1 LRSWK
6 TGATSSAVFAL
17 DEGVVLWRQAEQAH
31 FPSCLIAPQV
41 SGCEDYVNYVPIP
54 GFAHTLPRK
63 GPASGTWKGTAAC
76 TSRSSCI
83 PVADAGR
90 RSPPLFCTPAS
101 DLPTKVTGWLFEM
114 IAAHISGITKSP
126 QQTTLPSGRRPQT
139 WIHPT
144 EIWVKAPVGGAGTT
158 YPQQVALPSSRR
170 PQVSTRPADI
180 WVKAPAGAVICPA
193 ELSPQQVALPSA
205 RSPQVCQ

>member
-1 LRSWK
+1 
-6 TGATSSAVFAL
+6 
-17 DEGVVLWRQAEQAH
+17 
-31 FPSCLIAPQV
+31 
-41 SGCEDYVNYVPIP
+41 
-54 GFAHTLPRK
+54 
-63 GPASGTWKGTAAC
+63 
-76 TSRSSCI
+76 
-83 PVADAGR
+83 
-90 RSPPLFCTPAS
+90 
-101 DLPTKVTGWLFEM
+101 M

-170 PQVSTRPADI
+170 PQVSTRPAEI